1 MIPFIKTMTIDGFY
15 TVDQANELTNVVYN
29 LQYVDKEF
37 GQEIENFN
45 MVPDDADQIFST
57 VMRKDMEVDQD
68 RSGIFRIP
76 TAAMIHFEGFDT
88 QDEWLFAVA
97 LQDSTINIFEHQ
109 SGAKSA
115 LDGYQFNYRNLFE
128 WNLTVSYLLQPGQG
142 IFIRPWM
149 FHAFDSGLVQI
160 FRLRE
165 KYGDRI

>member
-1 MIPFIKTMTIDGFY
+1 MRPFVKTMTIDDFY
-15 TVDQANELTNVVYN
+15 TVNQANELTNVIYN

-45 MVPDDADQIFST
+45 MVPDNANEIFSN
-57 VMRKDMEVDQD
+57 VMRKEIIVEHE

-76 TAAMIHFEGFDT
+76 TAAMIHFESFDT
-88 QDEWLFAVA
+88 QDDWLFAVA
-97 LQDSTINIFEHQ
+97 LQESTINIFEHQ

-149 FHAFDSGLVQI
+149 FHAFDTGLIQI

-165 KYGDRI
+165 QNGDRI